1 MSARYKNIMKTFGQ
15 RLKAARMKRYPSAQ
29 QFANAAGIEPHTYR
43 KYERGQAECNFET
56 LTRFCELLDITPND
70 LFPHAAQRGNS
81 VSGSSSASAA
91 A

>member
-1 MSARYKNIMKTFGQ
+1 MSARYKQIMKTFGQ
-15 RLKAARMKRYPSAQ
+15 RLKAARVQKYPSAQ

-81 VSGSSSASAA
+81 GLPASSSAAA
-91 A
+91 